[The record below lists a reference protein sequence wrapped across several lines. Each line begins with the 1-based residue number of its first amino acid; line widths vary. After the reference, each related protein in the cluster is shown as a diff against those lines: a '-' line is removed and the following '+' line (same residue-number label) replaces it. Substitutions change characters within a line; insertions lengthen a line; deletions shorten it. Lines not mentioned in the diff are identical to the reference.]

1 MFVTNKRVK
10 LPNEIFVNTKIVY
23 GKIVEAKV
31 RVVSSF
37 KLLGVTIDNKL
48 NFSEHCSNI
57 KRIVNRKLYS
67 IKRLFFL
74 CTSVKIHFF
83 KTFILPYFDYCLSI
97 IIYFPP
103 SAYQSLCNCFNLCL
117 YKLFKF
123 QPEINSLDEDEDK
136 IMDEFTEKLHSYDLF
151 TFQSRIYN
159 KLLVFAHGIKTNGRA
174 PVELKSY
181 LYSVVPVDDITT
193 DSIQVEPTTQL
204 DPISQIDSTLII
216 STQIEPTNDVYNLR
230 RGRTVVKNK
239 IPESKY
245 ERLTFKYFFPFLLK
259 TFKNFDFNLRNDAFR
274 IQVNINL
281 KEGLKV
287 FLEKF
292 PKFDIK
298 YSAFFRKKKKQ
309 SKIKR
314 NKKT

>member
-1 MFVTNKRVK
+1 M
-10 LPNEIFVNTKIVY
+10 
-23 GKIVEAKV
+23 
-31 RVVSSF
+31 
-37 KLLGVTIDNKL
+37 
-48 NFSEHCSNI
+48 
-57 KRIVNRKLYS
+57 
-67 IKRLFFL
+67 
-74 CTSVKIHFF
+74 
-83 KTFILPYFDYCLSI
+83 
-97 IIYFPP
+97 
-103 SAYQSLCNCFNLCL
+103 
-117 YKLFKF
+117 
-123 QPEINSLDEDEDK
+123 
-136 IMDEFTEKLHSYDLF
+136 
-151 TFQSRIYN
+151 
-159 KLLVFAHGIKTNGRA
+159 FAHRIKTNGRA

-193 DSIQVEPTTQL
+193 ESIQVEPTTQL

-216 STQIEPTNDVYNLR
+216 STQIEPTNEVYNLR

-281 KEGLKV
+281 KEVLKV

-309 SKIKR
+309 RKFKR